1 MTRKKTDKN
10 KNYTPYYIWGLHAS
24 IAALNNNNRKI
35 KNIYCSQLVFDKY
48 LDNLVHMTGS
58 VKILKNN
65 DLDILLN
72 NKVTHQGIVIE
83 TLPLNYSVI
92 SDSLNNDDTIIALD
106 QVTDPQNVGAIIRTF
121 NFFGG
126 KNLIITK
133 DHSSEINGSLAKSA
147 SGALENINIIKVP
160 NLSMALKNLRKK
172 GFIIIGLDENGD
184 VLLHNTKDYRN
195 EKKVLVMGSEGKGL
209 RRLTRENC
217 DFLVSIANNNN
228 NSDFNTLN
236 VSVSSALALYE
247 FMGSENNN

>member
-1 MTRKKTDKN
+1 MARKKNNKN

-35 KNIYCSQLVFDKY
+35 KNIYCSQMVFDKY
-48 LDNLVHMTGS
+48 LDNLNNIVS
-58 VKILKNN
+58 PIKIVKIN
-65 DLDILLN
+65 DLDILLK

-83 TLPLNYSVI
+83 TLPLNYSDI
-92 SDSLNNDDTIIALD
+92 NDSLDNDDTIIALD

-147 SGALENINIIKVP
+147 SGALENINIIKAT
-160 NLSMALKNLRKK
+160 NLSMTLKNLRKK
-172 GFIIIGLDENGD
+172 GYIIIGLDENSD
-184 VLLHNTKDYRN
+184 VFLHKTKNYRN

-209 RRLTRENC
+209 RRLTKANC
-217 DFLVSIANNNN
+217 DFLVSIANNN
-228 NSDFNTLN
+228 SDFSTLN

-247 FMGSENNN
+247 FMGSEISN

>member
-1 MTRKKTDKN
+1 MTRKKINKN

-24 IAALNNNNRKI
+24 LAALQNNNRKI
-35 KNIYCSQLVFDKY
+35 KNIYCTQLVFDKY
-48 LDNLVHMTGS
+48 LDNLVNIAS
-58 VKILKNN
+58 PIKIVKSN
-65 DLDILLN
+65 DLDIFLD

-83 TLPLNYSVI
+83 TLPLIYPKIDDVL
-92 SDSLNNDDTIIALD
+92 DNDETIIALD

-147 SGALENINIIKVP
+147 SGALENINIIKVI

-172 GFIIIGLDENGD
+172 GYIIIGLDENSD
-184 VLLHNTKDYRN
+184 VFLHKTKNYRN

-209 RRLTRENC
+209 RRLTKANC
-217 DFLVSIANNNN
+217 DFLVSIANNN
-228 NSDFNTLN
+228 SDFSTLN

-247 FMGSENNN
+247 FMGSEISN

>member
-1 MTRKKTDKN
+1 MTRKKTNKN

-35 KNIYCSQLVFDKY
+35 KNIYCSQMVFDKY
-48 LDNLVHMTGS
+48 LDNLNNIVS
-58 VKILKNN
+58 PIKIVKIN
-65 DLDILLN
+65 DLDILLK

-83 TLPLNYSVI
+83 TLPLNYSDI
-92 SDSLNNDDTIIALD
+92 NDSLDNDDTIIALD

-147 SGALENINIIKVP
+147 SGALENINIIKAT
-160 NLSMALKNLRKK
+160 NLSMTLKNLRKK
-172 GFIIIGLDENGD
+172 GYIIIGLDENSD
-184 VLLHNTKDYRN
+184 VFLHKTKNYRN

-209 RRLTRENC
+209 RRLTKANC
-217 DFLVSIANNNN
+217 DFLVSIANNN
-228 NSDFNTLN
+228 SDFSTLN

-247 FMGSENNN
+247 FMGSEINN